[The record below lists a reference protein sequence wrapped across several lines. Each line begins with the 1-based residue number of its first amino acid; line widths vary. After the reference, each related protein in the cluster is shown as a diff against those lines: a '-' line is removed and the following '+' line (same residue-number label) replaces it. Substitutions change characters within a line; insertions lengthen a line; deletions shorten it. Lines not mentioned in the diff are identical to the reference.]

1 MKALPKKL
9 ILEVTARC
17 NFHCPF
23 CYCVWHECPEL
34 AGDDLP
40 TTEWQTIIEECIS
53 RGVND
58 FLFTGGEA
66 TLRKD
71 IWQLLAFTREK
82 LPKGPIALF
91 TNAASLTEKDIVFC
105 HEHAISLATS
115 IQGLRTYAIQTGTRR
130 SYAKLLT
137 AMARAAEL
145 QCPFDVSITVTRIN
159 KNEIADI
166 FAAAVLSHAKSI
178 QMGPMML
185 EGRARNL
192 QDWALSWDEWE
203 AVKETI
209 RHLPNGGVPYGFADE
224 MLCDCRPQP
233 SHYLEKY
240 GEKNHAPC
248 PAGKSFGVIGPTG
261 KFRKC
266 LHTIENHEWRM

>member
-1 MKALPKKL
+1 MKNLPQKL

-23 CYCVWHECPEL
+23 CYCVWHERPEL

-40 TTEWQTIIEECIS
+40 TTEWQAMIEECIY

-82 LPKGPIALF
+82 LPKAPIALF
-91 TNAASLTEKDIVFC
+91 TNAANLTEKNIVFC
-105 HEHAISLATS
+105 REHAIALATS
-115 IQGLRTYAIQTGTRR
+115 LQGLKTYAIQTGTRR
-130 SYAKLLT
+130 SYAKLLVT
-137 AMARAAEL
+137 IARAAEL
-145 QCPFDVSITVTRIN
+145 QCPFDVSITVTQIN

-192 QDWALSWDEWE
+192 DNWALSWDEWE
-203 AVKETI
+203 TVKETI
-209 RHLPNGGVPYGFADE
+209 RNLPNGGVSYGFVDE

-233 SHYLEKY
+233 SHY
-240 GEKNHAPC
+240 
-248 PAGKSFGVIGPTG
+248 
-261 KFRKC
+261 
-266 LHTIENHEWRM
+266 

>member
-1 MKALPKKL
+1 MRDLPKKL
-9 ILEVTARC
+9 ILEVTSRC

-23 CYCVWHECPEL
+23 CYCVWHERPEL

-40 TTEWQTIIEECIS
+40 TTEWQAMIEECIS

-82 LPKGPIALF
+82 LPKAPIALF
-91 TNAASLTEKDIVFC
+91 TNAANLTEKNIVFC
-105 HEHAISLATS
+105 REHAIALATS
-115 IQGLRTYAIQTGTRR
+115 LQGLKTYAIQTGTRR
-130 SYAKLLT
+130 SYAKLLIC
-137 AMARAAEL
+137 MARAAEL
-145 QCPFDVSITVTRIN
+145 ECPFDVSITVTQIN
-159 KNEIADI
+159 KNEIADM
-166 FAAAVLSHAKSI
+166 FAAAVLSHARSI

-192 QDWALSWDEWE
+192 QDRALSWEEWE

-209 RHLPNGGVPYGFADE
+209 RNLPNGGISYGFVDE

-233 SHYLEKY
+233 SHYMDLF
-240 GEKNHAPC
+240 GEKNHKPC

-266 LHTIENHEWRM
+266 LHTIENHEWQM

>member
-1 MKALPKKL
+1 MKNLPQKL

-23 CYCVWHECPEL
+23 CYCVWHERPEL

-40 TTEWQTIIEECIS
+40 TTEWQAMIEECIS

-82 LPKGPIALF
+82 LPKAPIALF
-91 TNAASLTEKDIVFC
+91 TNAANLTEKNIVFC
-105 HEHAISLATS
+105 REHAIALATS
-115 IQGLRTYAIQTGTRR
+115 LQGLKTYAIQTGTRR

-137 AMARAAEL
+137 CMARAAEL
-145 QCPFDVSITVTRIN
+145 ECPFDVSITVTQIN

-166 FAAAVLSHAKSI
+166 FAAAVLSHARSI

-192 QDWALSWDEWE
+192 DNWALSWDEWVT
-203 AVKETI
+203 VKETI
-209 RHLPNGGVPYGFADE
+209 RNLPNGSVSYGFVDE

-233 SHYLEKY
+233 SHYMDLF
-240 GEKNHAPC
+240 GEKSHKPC

>member
-1 MKALPKKL
+1 MKNLPQKL

-23 CYCVWHECPEL
+23 CYCVWHERPEL

-40 TTEWQTIIEECIS
+40 TTEWQAMIEECIS

-82 LPKGPIALF
+82 LPKAPIALF
-91 TNAASLTEKDIVFC
+91 TNAANLTEKNIVFC
-105 HEHAISLATS
+105 REHAIALATS
-115 IQGLRTYAIQTGTRR
+115 LQGLKTYAIQTGTRR

-137 AMARAAEL
+137 CMARAAEL
-145 QCPFDVSITVTRIN
+145 ECPFDVSITVTQIN

-166 FAAAVLSHAKSI
+166 FAAAVLSHARSI

-192 QDWALSWDEWE
+192 DNWALSWDEWVT
-203 AVKETI
+203 VKETI
-209 RHLPNGGVPYGFADE
+209 RNLPNGGVPYGFADE
-224 MLCDCRPQP
+224 MLCDCRLQP

-240 GEKNHAPC
+240 GKKNQTPC

>member
-1 MKALPKKL
+1 MKDLPEKL
-9 ILEVTARC
+9 ILEVTAQC

-23 CYCVWHECPEL
+23 CYCVWHEHPEL

-40 TTEWQTIIEECIS
+40 TTEWQAIIEECIS

-71 IWQLLAFTREK
+71 IWQQLAFTREK
-82 LPKGPIALF
+82 LPKGSIALF
-91 TNAASLTEKDIVFC
+91 TNASHLTEKDIIFC
-105 HEHAISLATS
+105 HDHAVSLATS
-115 IQGLRTYAIQTGTRR
+115 LQGLRTYAVQTGTRR
-130 SYAKLLT
+130 TYTKLLT
-137 AMARAAEL
+137 TMARAAEL
-145 QCPFDVSITVTRIN
+145 QCPFDVSITVTQIN

-178 QMGPMML
+178 QLGAMML

-192 QDWALSWDEWE
+192 NEWALSWDEWE

-209 RHLPNGGVPYGFADE
+209 RKLPNGDVPYGFVDE
-224 MLCDCRPQP
+224 MLCVCRQQP
-233 SHYLEKY
+233 RHYLEKY
-240 GEKNHAPC
+240 GEKNNTPC
-248 PAGKSFGVIGPTG
+248 PAGKTFGVIGPTG